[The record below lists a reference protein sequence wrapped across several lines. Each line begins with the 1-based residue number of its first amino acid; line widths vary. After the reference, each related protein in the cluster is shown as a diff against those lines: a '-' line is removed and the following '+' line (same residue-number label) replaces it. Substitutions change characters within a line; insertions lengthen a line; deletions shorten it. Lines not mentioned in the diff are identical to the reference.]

1 MSFNDHFS
9 DHASDYARFRPLYPQ
24 ELFQYLVS
32 IAPSNYLAW
41 DCGTGNGQAANGLAT
56 VFDRV
61 IATDASEQQL
71 SNATPNPRVEY
82 RTAPAEASSIDAHS
96 VDVVTVAQALHWFD
110 IPKFFAEA
118 KRVIKPN
125 GVIAVW
131 SYELM
136 NISPAI
142 DRILHPFYTE
152 TVGPFWP
159 EGRELVE
166 QGYRT
171 IEFPFEEL
179 PRPEFRMTAAWTM
192 FDFIGYVRT
201 WSATQRFIKSKNF
214 DPVDQL
220 ANLLGAEWGPPFQQK
235 AITWPLN
242 IRVGIAS

>member
-1 MSFNDHFS
+1 MAWAVPCCLLLYSAFPSHPFPLIFHPMSFNDHFS
-9 DHASDYARFRPLYPQ
+9 NHASDYARFRPLYPQ

-32 IAPSNYLAW
+32 LAPSNGLAW

-71 SNATPNPRVEY
+71 SNAKANSRVEY
-82 RTAPAEASSIDAHS
+82 RTAPAEASLIDAHS

-110 IPKFFAEA
+110 IPNFFVEA
-118 KRVIKPN
+118 KRVLKPK
-125 GVIAVW
+125 GVVAVW

-159 EGRELVE
+159 EERACRARLSN
-166 QGYRT
+166 
-171 IEFPFEEL
+171 
-179 PRPEFRMTAAWTM
+179 
-192 FDFIGYVRT
+192 D
-201 WSATQRFIKSKNF
+201 
-214 DPVDQL
+214 
-220 ANLLGAEWGPPFQQK
+220 
-235 AITWPLN
+235 
-242 IRVGIAS
+242 RVSI